1 MLCYL
6 LLLLYF
12 FLNLFFRSR
21 LTSPFRSF
29 KMSIEQVPFVSTL
42 LRAARDAN
50 EILLKETLRQIL
62 VNGISKEELNSTD
75 NSGRVSFLIFFC
87 VIDTF
92 DQLINYE

>member
-1 MLCYL
+1 MRCCCIYL
-6 LLLLYF
+6 S
-12 FLNLFFRSR
+12 RSR

-75 NSGRVSFLIFFC
+75 NSGRVSCLVLLTRLIKYKF
-87 VIDTF
+87 
-92 DQLINYE
+92 